1 MIKKSKKKG
10 GKSTSNKGIGHFA
23 EMTEDFSRHDV
34 GKKKHKEIK
43 KAHIEEYSPAQ
54 SHSMS
59 HVETFRSHAGS
70 KHHQKDLLAVEKKMG
85 IKVNVRHYGKEA
97 ARERAAAEFPSMDP
111 HGGGAVH
118 PPPQPTH
125 RTPAPTS
132 PPSRQETTIN
142 TRYSSI

>member
-1 MIKKSKKKG
+1 MKKSKKKG

-43 KAHIEEYSPAQ
+43 KAHIEEYSPAR

-59 HVETFRSHAGS
+59 HVEMFRSHAGS

-85 IKVNVRHYGKEA
+85 IKVNVRH
-97 ARERAAAEFPSMDP
+97 
-111 HGGGAVH
+111 
-118 PPPQPTH
+118 
-125 RTPAPTS
+125 
-132 PPSRQETTIN
+132 
-142 TRYSSI
+142 